1 MVFVELSPFIA
12 FREKHWN
19 DDDFHRLQLALLQT
33 PKAGDVIRS
42 SGGLRKVRWTA
53 QGRGKRGGSR
63 VIYYFQDSE
72 DRIYLVYGYT
82 KNESEDLTPEQ
93 IRVLANIVKGTVDG

>member
-1 MVFVELSPFIA
+1 
-12 FREKHWN
+12 
-19 DDDFHRLQLALLQT
+19 LQT

-82 KNESEDLTPEQ
+82 KNESEELTPEQ